1 VNVDPDLHP
10 HFYLMKIMDLDSK
23 GRVIGE
29 KFANVGAATVK
40 DAVKTAM
47 ANMSKGVDSIVIEEV
62 EEIF

>member
-1 VNVDPDLHP
+1 
-10 HFYLMKIMDLDSK
+10 MKIMDLDSK